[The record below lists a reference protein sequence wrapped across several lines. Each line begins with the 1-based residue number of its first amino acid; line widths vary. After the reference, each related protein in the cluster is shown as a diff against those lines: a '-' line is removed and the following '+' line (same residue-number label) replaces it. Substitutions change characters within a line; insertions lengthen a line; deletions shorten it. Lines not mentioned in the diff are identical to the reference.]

1 MKRLSKWCKIFR
13 FEDVTAFFHALSF
26 EVVYLPSDEG
36 EGLLHAI
43 KSLAKNSVI
52 VEFLKTETLSVLI
65 DGKMIVDDEYNEMQE
80 LYSLRESLV
89 DDTTLEMMYL
99 LLTDDCNLKCSY
111 CFEDSPLCDS
121 SFESTYM
128 TKETAVMAVEYFANM
143 TKIHGDS
150 EKKKII
156 HFYGGEPL
164 LNFEAMKAAVE
175 RISELKVEGKLPS
188 DCILVMVTNGT
199 LINEDIAIFLSENDV
214 AVGISIDGPEILN
227 NSYRISK
234 SKKMSNVFQTTRDAY
249 ELLKG
254 YDINVGLSA
263 TLTPEVVDNFDEV
276 LEFFIN
282 DLGISDG
289 VSFNI
294 MHFNPSVDVDDEYFE
309 SAAKAL
315 IKAYARFSEID
326 VYEERMMRKVSAFI
340 KGEQMLGDCGV
351 VGNQIVVAPDGKIG
365 VCQDFVKPR
374 TYFKGTVFDEDF
386 DLIKEGLF
394 DGWKT
399 RSPLFME
406 QCLDCEAVAICGGGC
421 PASVELKTGSRWN
434 IDKRICPHSKMTLN
448 WLLLNTYKFSAE
460 E

>member
-13 FEDVTAFFHALSF
+13 FEEITAFFHSLSF
-26 EVVYLPSDEG
+26 EVIYVPNDEG
-36 EGLLHAI
+36 DIFLSAI
-43 KSLAKNSVI
+43 DSLVKDSDI
-52 VEFLKTETLSVLI
+52 SKFLKNETLSALVN
-65 DGKMIVDDEYNEMQE
+65 GKMVVDYEYNEMQE
-80 LYSLRESLV
+80 LYTLRESLV
-89 DDTTLEMMYL
+89 DDTTLEMMYMI
-99 LLTDDCNLKCSY
+99 LTDDCNLKCSY
-111 CFEDSPLCDS
+111 CFEDSPSCDP

-128 TKETAVMAVEYFANM
+128 TKEAAVTAVEYFANI
-143 TKIHGDS
+143 TKLYGDS

-164 LNFEAMKAAVE
+164 LNFAAMKAAVE
-175 RISELKVEGKLPS
+175 RISELKVEGKLPH

-199 LINEDIAIFLSENDV
+199 LINDDIATFLSENNI
-214 AVGISIDGPEILN
+214 AVGISIDGPEELN
-227 NSYRISK
+227 NAYRISK
-234 SKKMSNVFQTTRDAY
+234 SKKMSNVFKTTRDAY
-249 ELLKG
+249 ELLKKYG
-254 YDINVGLSA
+254 INVGLSA
-263 TLTPEVVDNFDEV
+263 TLTPEIVENFDEV

-294 MHFNPSVDVDDEYFE
+294 MHFNPTVDVDDNYFE
-309 SAAKAL
+309 AAAKAL

-326 VYEERMMRKVSAFI
+326 VHEERMMRKVSAFI
-340 KGEQMLGDCGV
+340 KCEQMLGDCGV

-374 TYFKGTVFDEDF
+374 TYFKGTVFDKDF

-399 RSPLFME
+399 RSPLFMD

-434 IDKRICPHSKMTLN
+434 IDKRICPHSKMTLS
-448 WLLLNTYKFSAE
+448 WLLLNTYKLSVE
-460 E
+460 